1 MLEELTADDGRKKQT
16 KSKSNQELLDL
27 QDQIQA
33 ANQVISKLKRE
44 NVELKVQ
51 VKFKAYLHFWICWNF
66 FTNPASQVYH

>member
-1 MLEELTADDGRKKQT
+1 MLEELTAADGMKKQT

-33 ANQVISKLKRE
+33 ANQVISQLKRE

-51 VKFKAYLHFWICWNF
+51 VTFKAYLHFWIC
-66 FTNPASQVYH
+66 

>member
-1 MLEELTADDGRKKQT
+1 MLEELTAADGRKKQT

-33 ANQVISKLKRE
+33 ANQVISQLKRE

-51 VKFKAYLHFWICWNF
+51 VTFKAYLLFWIC
-66 FTNPASQVYH
+66 